1 MEGSTYSKR
10 TTAGL
15 LVCRLIC
22 ASGRAMKKSASYTI
36 MKAQGVS
43 ILFLGSLCATICALL
58 ALAGC
63 ASMESA
69 TEESLLQSAG
79 FQSRT
84 PTTARQQT
92 AYAALPAYQLHKGT
106 MKGRTIYAYK
116 DEKKAVVYLGNK
128 AQYTQYQQLAK
139 KAQLKEEKQVA
150 RDMDNDLVYRWYGS
164 WKDFGAASP
173 VD

>member
-1 MEGSTYSKR
+1 ME
-10 TTAGL
+10 
-15 LVCRLIC
+15 
-22 ASGRAMKKSASYTI
+22 KSASYTI
-36 MKAQGVS
+36 MKAQRVS

-84 PTTARQQT
+84 PTTAKQQA
-92 AYAALPAYQLHKGT
+92 AYTALPAYQLHKGT

-116 DEKKAVVYLGNK
+116 DEKKGVVYLGNK
-128 AQYTQYQQLAK
+128 AQYAQYQQLAK